1 MLRFSSLNILKM
13 KKLLLCYLLLLGS
26 FIQVSFQNL
35 NTSETIEY
43 INKKLIDYQVKY
55 TLGHDYLLK
64 YQISLV
70 EENLIVTENNQDFTS
85 GDETIIIDKV
95 KANNL
100 MSNAFINKN
109 MHGENSLVIQID
121 CKNGLNNVEDS
132 YTTKYATQKNLYRS
146 ITINVGANEENTQYL
161 CNAFNHLIDLL
172 NESGIKISHD
182 PFAEY
187 PKKELQ
193 PQQETSQKSYTSL
206 NKNSSTSNS
215 GINYKSFIYRY
226 NITVPKKFRKVQASE
241 KGIDMAFITD
251 DGTSI
256 AINVSP
262 RLPEEYSITAHSY
275 SKESMEKNFKES
287 NLKTTILETEKI
299 YFAGNKAFKM
309 ISFNPLNLNQ
319 KTYEI
324 YFFKDNNAY
333 VLSATTI
340 LSLYNDYEK
349 IFIKVFDSFWFE

>member
-1 MLRFSSLNILKM
+1 M
-13 KKLLLCYLLLLGS
+13 KKLLLCHLLLLGS
-26 FIQVSFQNL
+26 FIQISSQNL

-55 TLGHDYLLK
+55 TLSHDYLLK
-64 YQISLV
+64 YQISLDG
-70 EENLIVTENNQDFTS
+70 ENLVITEHNQDFTS

-100 MSNAFINKN
+100 MSNAYINKN

-121 CKNGLNNVEDS
+121 CKNGLNNVENS
-132 YTTKYATQKNLYRS
+132 YTTKYATQKSLYRS
-146 ITINVGANEENTQYL
+146 ININVGANEENTQYL

-172 NESGIKISHD
+172 SESGNKISQD

-193 PQQETSQKSYTSL
+193 SKQETSQKNYTSL
-206 NKNSSTSNS
+206 NKNSSSNS
-215 GINYKSFIYRY
+215 DINYRSFIYRY

-256 AINVSP
+256 AINVTP
-262 RLPEEYSITAHSY
+262 RLPEEYAITAHSY
-275 SKESMEKNFKES
+275 SKEFMEKNFKEN
-287 NLKTTILETEKI
+287 NLNTTILETEKI

-309 ISFNPLNLNQ
+309 ISYNPHNLNL
-319 KTYEI
+319 KAYEI
-324 YFFKDNNAY
+324 YFYKDNYAY
-333 VLSATTI
+333 VLTATTT

-349 IFIKVFDSFWFE
+349 IFIKIFDSFWFEQVK

>member
-1 MLRFSSLNILKM
+1 M
-13 KKLLLCYLLLLGS
+13 KKLLLCHLLLLGS
-26 FIQVSFQNL
+26 FVQISSQNL

-55 TLGHDYLLK
+55 TLSHDYLLK
-64 YQISLV
+64 YQISLDG
-70 EENLIVTENNQDFTS
+70 ENLVITEHNQDFTS
-85 GDETIIIDKV
+85 G
-95 KANNL
+95 
-100 MSNAFINKN
+100 
-109 MHGENSLVIQID
+109 HGENSLVIQID
-121 CKNGLNNVEDS
+121 CKNGLNNVENS

-161 CNAFNHLIDLL
+161 CNAINHLIDLL
-172 NESGIKISHD
+172 SESGNKISQD

-193 PQQETSQKSYTSL
+193 SKQETSQKSYTSL
-206 NKNSSTSNS
+206 NKNSSSSNS
-215 GINYKSFIYRY
+215 DINYKSFIYRY

-256 AINVSP
+256 VINVSP
-262 RLPEEYSITAHSY
+262 RLPEEYGITAHSY
-275 SKESMEKNFKES
+275 SKEFMEKNFKEN

-309 ISFNPLNLNQ
+309 ISYNPLDLNL
-319 KTYEI
+319 KAYEI
-324 YFFKDNNAY
+324 YFYKDNYAY
-333 VLSATTI
+333 VLTATTI
-340 LSLYNDYEK
+340 LSLYNDYER
-349 IFIKVFDSFWFE
+349 IFIKIFDSFWFEQVK